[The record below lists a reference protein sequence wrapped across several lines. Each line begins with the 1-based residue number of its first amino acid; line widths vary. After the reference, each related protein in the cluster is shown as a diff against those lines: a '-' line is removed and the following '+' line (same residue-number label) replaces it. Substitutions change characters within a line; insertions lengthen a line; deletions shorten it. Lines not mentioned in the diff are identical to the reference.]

1 MKHRAMLGILAAV
14 AVVVLSLGCRNTA
27 EGVKQDSKEN
37 AAAAEQKSQEAEAA
51 ARRETEEAKAKT
63 ADERAEAKDDLARTG
78 EKVGD
83 AAQTAGDKISGAAKT
98 AGDKVSKGA
107 HEVAPALDA
116 AKQTLDVKAALM
128 ADQTVDASNI
138 DVDTD
143 ETTKTVHLKG
153 SVPTAAQ
160 KTEAE
165 KIARSKA
172 AGYTIH
178 NMLTVAKKS

>member
-1 MKHRAMLGILAAV
+1 MKHRALLGIMAAAALAV
-14 AVVVLSLGCRNTA
+14 FPLGCRNTA
-27 EGVKQDSKEN
+27 EGVKQDTKEN
-37 AAAAEQKSQEAEAA
+37 AAAAEEKSREAA
-51 ARRETEEAKAKT
+51 AAAREETQEAKDKT
-63 ADERAEAKDDLARTG
+63 ADERAAAKDDLAKAG
-78 EKVGD
+78 EKGRE
-83 AAQTAGDKISGAAKT
+83 AAETAGEKIAGAAKT

-107 HEVAPALDA
+107 HEVAPTLDA

-160 KTEAE
+160 KAEAE
-165 KIARSKA
+165 RIAKSKA

-178 NMLTVAKKS
+178 NMLTVAKK